1 MVGALGR
8 QRRVRRPAW
17 LPSSTHAGVSAVP
30 DRSAANSPSTASAT
44 SSSAAA
50 GSSAW
55 ATSQAASF
63 SAASG
68 YLMAAAD
75 STAAVCAHL
84 NRPAGAEGTTTLES
98 KTNFVGAVTG
108 GIVRWTAEP
117 VHVGRSTIVV
127 QTDARDEAGALV
139 SRSLQTQAVLHAAR

>member
-1 MVGALGR
+1 MDQKLHEMARAAMPFAEALDLTVEEGGPD
-8 QRRVRRPAW
+8 RVV
-17 LPSSTHAGVSAVP
+17 VSA
-30 DRSAANSPSTASAT
+30 
-44 SSSAAA
+44 
-50 GSSAW
+50 AW
-55 ATSQAASF
+55 APERCTAGGVLHG
-63 SAASG
+63 G

-84 NRPAGAEGTTTLES
+84 NRPAGSEGTTTLES

-127 QTDARDEAGALV
+127 QTDARDEAGALI
-139 SRSLQTQAVLHAAR
+139 SRSLQTQAVLHGTP